1 MTDDDNAARHP
12 GAQPDNEPSDTAG
25 PHATAG
31 PRGGQRHGPGSHRN
45 PAPFGSARAG
55 FIEYDRVLFFSDAV
69 FAIAITLLV
78 IELKVPRSSTPHKAI
93 PGHLNKV
100 IPGDF
105 GIDKAGLINVGIS
118 FAVIG
123 LFWLGHHGIFRYI
136 VALDRPLIRLNLLF
150 LGTIALLP
158 YPTALLNITADQH
171 AAGVVFYA
179 ICNAAAG
186 LGECVIWLYATR
198 PGSALAA
205 PSAAPIR
212 LRYGLRIARVPVVFV
227 MSIPVALVA
236 PQDAPYVWILI
247 FILGRVIDRFVP
259 EPDEP
264 EPATDSRRAPPV
276 TDPPAPT

>member
-1 MTDDDNAARHP
+1 VTEDDNAASLP
-12 GAQPDNEPSDTAG
+12 GTQPPNEPAGTAG
-25 PHATAG
+25 RDASAR
-31 PRGGQRHGPGSHRN
+31 PRGGQRHGPGGHRN
-45 PAPFGSARAG
+45 PAPFGFARSG

-78 IELKVPRSSTPHKAI
+78 IELKVPRSSRPHEAI
-93 PGHLNKV
+93 PGHPQKV

-105 GIDKAGLINVGIS
+105 GIDKAGLISFGIS

-171 AAGVVFYA
+171 AANVVFYA
-179 ICNAAAG
+179 ICNGAAG
-186 LGECVIWLYATR
+186 LGECLIWLYATR

-227 MSIPVALVA
+227 ISIPVALVA
-236 PQDAPYVWILI
+236 PQDAPYVCILI
-247 FILGRVIDRFVP
+247 FILGFVIDRFVP

-264 EPATDSRRAPPV
+264 DPAGDQIP
-276 TDPPAPT
+276 D